1 MKFLCLFS
9 LFIICSCS
17 SLKKTRVI
25 NEEQFD
31 GLKFESLRRYDK
43 ARLQSKLQSQD
54 PLSLCHNG
62 EFKKAYKIAK
72 SKLDKSLK
80 NYSYWNQIS
89 TCYILEKKYTKAR
102 RFLDLAL
109 GTAKSKTQK
118 ASVLNNLGVIQLELK
133 NFEEAKEYFKA
144 AIKLSKK
151 ILTPRYNLAQIY
163 LKFALYNPAK
173 KQLEFLLNKNA
184 QDIDFINSFAHLQL
198 MSENYQKAITN
209 FNKIPT
215 AYRSRD
221 DIATNL
227 AMSYLMLGKLDFAK
241 KTLKNADKKDSFYTK
256 AQSDILERIETQ
268 EKAKKL

>member
-1 MKFLCLFS
+1 MKLLALVS

-17 SLKKTRVI
+17 SFKKTKVI
-25 NEEQFD
+25 SEQEFD

-43 ARLQSKLQSQD
+43 TRLDAKLKTQD

-62 EFKKAYKIAK
+62 EFKKAYKIVK
-72 SKLDKSLK
+72 SQLDKSIK
-80 NYSYWNQIS
+80 SYAYWNQIS
-89 TCYILEKKYTKAR
+89 TCYILQKKYTKAR

-109 GTAKSKTQK
+109 ATAKSKTQK

-151 ILTPRYNLAQIY
+151 VLTPRYNLAQIY
-163 LKFALYNPAK
+163 LKFALYQRANT
-173 KQLEFLLNKNA
+173 QLEFLLNKNS
-184 QDIDFINSFAHLQL
+184 QDIDFLNSYAHLQL
-198 MSENYQKAITN
+198 MSKNYQKAVKH
-209 FNKIPT
+209 FNKIPK

-221 DIATNL
+221 DVATNL
-227 AMSYLMLGKLDFAK
+227 GMSYFMLGKLDFAK
-241 KTLKNADKKDSFYTK
+241 KTLKNADKKDSFYVN
-256 AQSDILERIETQ
+256 AQSDILKKIEKK